1 MAAGG
6 AALIGA
12 VLSGRAAAIDPQPGT
27 GIPAATVAFNNND
40 AAAAEQ
46 AWKTY
51 TNTRYVV
58 SVHYPAALFAM
69 GEAPPDNAGRG
80 FEAKDGARFSVY
92 SSANALDQD
101 PSALLAETLEE
112 VSPDDLRD
120 KTVAAAGFT
129 VIFRRDGEVV
139 QRHLSTSEQG
149 TMLHWLEIGYP
160 QSLET
165 KYAPVAARMIA
176 SFAVASDADAPAP
189 EQVAPGPSN
198 YGNAIALPV
207 TRWVFN
213 APSKDYADL
222 PALIA
227 ETDYTPENKIGQL
240 TFVCQQADP
249 SPAYFVLLV
258 AHALP
263 ASKTQDVGLAISGA
277 GSEGTLRLAMRD
289 LYATQGGERPDINW
303 DAAIVFAPV
312 EIEDLG
318 LFIQAKALVVTAA
331 GRDWRLAGGDSL
343 KRAGQEFVA
352 ACERSGATR

>member
-1 MAAGG
+1 MTTRAIVLAAGG

-176 SFAVASDADAPAP
+176 SFASIFRITGCAC
-189 EQVAPGPSN
+189 PSRLE
-198 YGNAIALPV
+198 NARCRP
-207 TRWVFN
+207 
-213 APSKDYADL
+213 
-222 PALIA
+222 
-227 ETDYTPENKIGQL
+227 
-240 TFVCQQADP
+240 
-249 SPAYFVLLV
+249 
-258 AHALP
+258 
-263 ASKTQDVGLAISGA
+263 
-277 GSEGTLRLAMRD
+277 RD
-289 LYATQGGERPDINW
+289 LWCRQRRHAAARHARPLRH
-303 DAAIVFAPV
+303 ARRGTAGHQ
-312 EIEDLG
+312 LG
-318 LFIQAKALVVTAA
+318 CRDCVRS
-331 GRDWRLAGGDSL
+331 GRD
-343 KRAGQEFVA
+343 
-352 ACERSGATR
+352 